1 MRSAFAAPEDM
12 TESWRKVCEGSE
24 GMGVRLALESLVSLA
39 LNLRCKDVREAG
51 VGICGG
57 SGGVGSFL
65 FTPLR

>member
-12 TESWRKVCEGSE
+12 TESWRALCEGNE
-24 GMGVRLALESLVSLA
+24 VMGVRLALESLVWPA
-39 LNLRCKDVREAG
+39 LYLRCSDVREAG
-51 VGICGG
+51 VGIRGG